1 MSIRQASFHFH
12 SDSGQPA
19 NLTPR
24 TQRALRGVSA
34 ATPTKTDAFQ
44 GKPGKMSASVQF
56 AGAVRPGKIRAFFQ
70 NLGQVFVYGLK
81 RTGAF
86 FNYLGSQ
93 VKTALF
99 LFLGVFAFLPLKN
112 STRQW
117 VERLAVFPPVKV
129 KDLPFKHAD
138 SLQQKIKDQSF
149 NLYETVRGKLTGI
162 KNTLGIDAS
171 TDHIR
176 LRAWHIPAKAGKPTV
191 LFHQQRAS
199 NISYLGPIMK
209 TLEEQGYGVFV
220 YDYPGYGK
228 SAGRASEAAMYK
240 AGLAAAKKL
249 ESLQVPVGQQ
259 VHMGYS
265 LGAPVASRVAYW
277 LQQQG
282 QGPKAI
288 VLVNGFPSLKKVVQ
302 HNLDK
307 RFFMLKSLIGPKSV
321 ERVQTRLNSEDY
333 LTRIS
338 NVPTLF
344 IHGEKDGSAP
354 VSLVRK
360 LSAAMP
366 GHSRFNQIRVLP
378 GVKHKLKESDYKQVG
393 EQFFQFMKA
402 KGLEAPTP

>member
-1 MSIRQASFHFH
+1 MSVRQASIHFLPDPG
-12 SDSGQPA
+12 SPA
-19 NLTPR
+19 NLNPR
-24 TQRALRGVSA
+24 AQRALPGV
-34 ATPTKTDAFQ
+34 PTAPRNHTDAFC
-44 GKPGKMSASVQF
+44 GKPRQISASVQF
-56 AGAVRPGKIRAFFQ
+56 AGATRPGKIRTLFQ
-70 NLGQVFVYGLK
+70 KLSQGFVYGLK

-93 VKTALF
+93 IKTALF

-138 SLQQKIKDQSF
+138 SLQEKIQDQSF
-149 NLYETVRGKLTGI
+149 NLYETVRGKLAGI
-162 KNTLGIDAS
+162 KGTPVIDAS
-171 TDHIR
+171 TDNIR

-265 LGAPVASRVAYW
+265 LGTPVASRVACW

-282 QGPKAI
+282 QAPKAM
-288 VLVNGFPSLKKVVQ
+288 VLVNGFPSLKKVIQ

-307 RFFMLKSLIGPKSV
+307 RFFMLKSLIGPKSL
-321 ERVQTRLNSEDY
+321 ERVQTRLNCEDY
-333 LTRIS
+333 LTQID

-344 IHGEKDGSAP
+344 LQGEKDGSAP

-360 LSAAMP
+360 MSEAMP
-366 GHSRFNQIRVLP
+366 GHRQYNQVTVLP
-378 GVKHKLKESDYKQVG
+378 GVKHKLKESDYEQVG

-402 KGLEAPTP
+402 KGLEAATP